1 MEEEVK
7 FCIDEA
13 AEKMDKA
20 IDHLKDEL
28 MRIRAGKATTA
39 LLDGITVDYY
49 NVLTPLN
56 QVSNLSTPDAK
67 TIIIQPWD
75 KSMIEPIEKAI
86 MQANIGLNPAN
97 NGEIIRIVVPPL
109 TEERRRDL
117 VKQIKS
123 LGENTKVS
131 IRNSRRDANEEI
143 KKLQKEGLAEDLAKD
158 AENEVQDMTNDYTKK
173 IDDMVASREKDIMT
187 I

>member
-7 FCIDEA
+7 LCINEA
-13 AEKMDKA
+13 SEKMNKA
-20 IDHLKDEL
+20 IGHLQDEL

-49 NVLTPLN
+49 SVLTPIN
-56 QVSNLSTPDAK
+56 QVANLSTPDAK

-86 MQANIGLNPAN
+86 MHANIGLNPAN
-97 NGEIIRIVVPPL
+97 NGEIIRIIVPPL
-109 TEERRRDL
+109 TEERRREL

-123 LGENTKVS
+123 MGENTKVS

-158 AENEVQDMTNDYTKK
+158 AENEVQEITNDYSKK

>member
-7 FCIDEA
+7 FCIDVA

-20 IDHLKDEL
+20 IGHLQDEL

-49 NVLTPLN
+49 SVLTPIN
-56 QVSNLSTPDAK
+56 QVANLSTPDAK
-67 TIIIQPWD
+67 TIIVQPWD

-86 MQANIGLNPAN
+86 MHANIGLNPAN
-97 NGEIIRIVVPPL
+97 NGEIIRILVPPL
-109 TEERRRDL
+109 TEERRREL

-123 LGENTKVS
+123 MGENTKVS
-131 IRNSRRDANEEI
+131 IRNSRRDANEDI

-158 AENEVQDMTNDYTKK
+158 AENEVQELTNDYTKK
-173 IDDMVASREKDIMT
+173 IDDMVTSREKDIMT

>member
-1 MEEEVK
+1 MEEEVQ

-13 AEKMDKA
+13 KEKMDKA
-20 IDHLKDEL
+20 ISHLQDEL
-28 MRIRAGKATTA
+28 MRIRAGKATTT

-49 NVLTPLN
+49 SVMTPLN

-75 KSMIEPIEKAI
+75 KNMIEPIEKAI

-97 NGEIIRIVVPPL
+97 NGEIIRITVPPL
-109 TEERRRDL
+109 TEERRRSL

-123 LGENTKVS
+123 MGENCRVS
-131 IRNSRRDANEEI
+131 IRSSRREANEEL
-143 KKLQKEGLAEDLAKD
+143 KKLQKDGLSEDLEKD
-158 AENEVQDMTNDYTKK
+158 AESEIQEMTDEFTKK
-173 IDDMVASREKDIMT
+173 IDDMIASREKDIMT
-187 I
+187 V

>member
-1 MEEEVK
+1 MDEEVK
-7 FCIDEA
+7 FCMDEA
-13 AEKMDKA
+13 TEKMDKA
-20 IDHLKDEL
+20 ISHLQDEL

-49 NVLTPLN
+49 GVLTPLS

-67 TIIIQPWD
+67 TIIVQPWD

-143 KKLQKEGLAEDLAKD
+143 KRLQKEGLAEDLAKD
-158 AENEVQDMTNDYTKK
+158 AENEVQDITNDYTKK